1 MNKMKLMKINQKVY
15 YQMIQ
20 LMKMKKMNIKN
31 LYLEIVFL
39 VYIYL
44 I

>member
-1 MNKMKLMKINQKVY
+1 MNMMKLMKINQKVY

-31 LYLEIVFL
+31 LYLGIVFL